1 MYSHTRKSDAYPR
14 SYKARLNSDAELGL
28 IDFVELIILNLIN
41 NVAESYEYSLN
52 VSVSVLSMTDKQQI
66 DSFVVKP
73 RDIGR

>member
-1 MYSHTRKSDAYPR
+1 
-14 SYKARLNSDAELGL
+14 LNSDAELGL